1 MQNVQLNP
9 FHDREAIL
17 VEEAKKPSTERQGY
31 PLGDTQ
37 IGAQCLIQQA
47 LDLASP
53 HKEATTMH
61 SETTD
66 AASVLDVV
74 IRSRKSVRAF
84 RPDPVPRHQLM
95 EILDAACAA
104 PSNFN
109 SQPWRVYLLTGKVKR
124 ALGEAILQ
132 AHLANTL
139 APFSPF
145 PQPTPPDC
153 EARLNDFGTR
163 YYSALGIDRADLE
176 ARTRQ
181 TGRNFVF
188 FDAPV
193 GLIFTIHAK
202 LTKHSWL
209 DYGLFLQN
217 LMLAAHVRGL
227 ATCPQVAFVRY
238 QSIIAEQLGLGPEEF
253 VACGMSCGY
262 ADEQAVVNRMN
273 MPREPVERFTSWLGF
288 DE

>member
-1 MQNVQLNP
+1 MLRDQSTFKSSP
-9 FHDREAIL
+9 EETIAI
-17 VEEAKKPSTERQGY
+17 
-31 PLGDTQ
+31 
-37 IGAQCLIQQA
+37 
-47 LDLASP
+47 
-53 HKEATTMH
+53 H
-61 SETTD
+61 SEPVD
-66 AASVLDVV
+66 VAAFDIAL
-74 IRSRKSVRAF
+74 RSRRSVRAF
-84 RPDPVPRHQLM
+84 RPDPVPRQLLV
-95 EILDAACAA
+95 EILDVARTA

-109 SQPWRVYLLTGKVKR
+109 SQPWCVYILTGEAKR

-132 AHLANTL
+132 EHLANTL

-153 EARLNDFGTR
+153 ETRLNEFARR
-163 YYSALGIDRADLE
+163 YYSSLGIDRANME
-176 ARTRQ
+176 ARMRQ

-193 GLIFTIHAK
+193 GLIFTIHAT

-227 ATCPQVAFVRY
+227 ATCPQVSFVRF
-238 QSIIAEQLGLGPEEF
+238 QSIIAEQLGLGPED
-253 VACGMSCGY
+253 VVTCGMSFGY
-262 ADEQAVVNRMN
+262 ADEQAAVNRLN
-273 MPREPVERFTSWLGF
+273 MPREPVEGFTRWLGF